1 MEYKKA
7 SALFNRHFT
16 VGETD
21 PRIFG
26 SFIEHLGRAVYTGIY
41 EPDHPAADENG
52 FRQDVVGLIRELQ
65 VPIVRYPGGNFVSAF
80 RWEDSVGPKE
90 NRPRRTELAWRTIE
104 TNQFGLNEFMDWCRQ
119 AGTEP
124 MMAVNLGTRGID
136 DARNLV
142 EYCNHPGGAYYS
154 DLRATHGHK
163 DPHKIKV
170 WCLGNEMDGPWQTGH
185 KTPDEYGRIAVE
197 AAKVMRWIDPS
208 IELVAS
214 GSSNLNMPTFGTWE
228 STVLDHAYDLV
239 DYMSMHQY
247 YGNAAGD
254 TPDFLANTVAMDDFI
269 NGVISICDAV
279 KAKKHSKKTIHISFD
294 EWNVWYHSNEQDS
307 RLAPWTIAPHQLED
321 IYNLEDAVLVGS
333 MLITLLRHA
342 DRVKIA
348 CLAQLVN
355 VIAPILTEEGGR
367 VLKQTIYYPYLYTSV
382 YGRGTVLNGITESP
396 KYDSKSF
403 TDVPMLD
410 CTAVAG
416 ADGSV
421 TVFAVNR
428 SVDKPLLFT
437 PKLTEF
443 GDLRVSSWTSIEGP
457 DKNAVNTF
465 EHPDTVAPI
474 SHTVKPDDGEFLLAP
489 LSWNMIRFEA

>member
-1 MEYKKA
+1 
-7 SALFNRHFT
+7 
-16 VGETD
+16 
-21 PRIFG
+21 
-26 SFIEHLGRAVYTGIY
+26 
-41 EPDHPAADENG
+41 
-52 FRQDVVGLIRELQ
+52 
-65 VPIVRYPGGNFVSAF
+65 
-80 RWEDSVGPKE
+80 
-90 NRPRRTELAWRTIE
+90 
-104 TNQFGLNEFMDWCRQ
+104 MDWCRQ

-163 DPHKIKV
+163 DPHNIKV

-465 EHPDTVAPI
+465 EHPDTVVPI